1 WPAMASAY
9 EAAADASFSERLLRA
24 LEAAEREGGD
34 VRGRQS
40 AAIVIVAAPV
50 QAASWQGRL
59 MDMRI
64 EDHADPDPELRRLV
78 ALQEAYDLLDDEG
91 DAASAGAPE
100 AERYAEAR
108 GRAPDAYELVFW
120 MGLEY
125 AKRGDLEAARRE
137 LAVAFGADARWR
149 TTLEHLA
156 VARREGITPE
166 LAAELLA

>member
-1 WPAMASAY
+1 
-9 EAAADASFSERLLRA
+9 
-24 LEAAEREGGD
+24 
-34 VRGRQS
+34 
-40 AAIVIVAAPV
+40 
-50 QAASWQGRL
+50 
-59 MDMRI
+59 
-64 EDHADPDPELRRLV
+64 V
-78 ALQEAYDLLDDEG
+78 ALQEAYSLLDDEG

-108 GRAPDAYELVFW
+108 RRAPDAYELVFW